1 MLADAPIAPSLP
13 ASDIDR
19 ARRFYE
25 EKLGFEPVQ
34 DDDGTGNVMYGS
46 SDGTRFTVYPSAF
59 AGTNQATA
67 AAWQVDDL
75 GRVVAELRNR
85 GVAFEEYDLP
95 GLETVDGIATAPDG
109 GRGAWFKDTEGNILG
124 LVQMPS

>member
-19 ARRFYE
+19 ARRFYQ

-34 DDDGTGNVMYGS
+34 DDAETGNVMYESG
-46 SDGTRFTVYPSAF
+46 DGTRFTVYPSEF

-75 GRVVAELRNR
+75 ESVVADLRNR
-85 GVAFEEYDLP
+85 GVAFEEYDFP
-95 GLETVDGIATAPDG
+95 GLVTIDGIATAPDG

-124 LVQMPS
+124 VVQMPS

>member
-1 MLADAPIAPSLP
+1 MLSDAPIAPSLP

-19 ARRFYE
+19 AKRFYQ
-25 EKLGFEPVQ
+25 EKLGFAPVQ
-34 DDDGTGNVMYGS
+34 DDVETGNVMYESGS
-46 SDGTRFTVYPSAF
+46 GTRFTLYPSAF
-59 AGTNQATA
+59 AGTNRATA

-75 GRVVAELRNR
+75 AATVADLRKR

-124 LVQMPS
+124 LVQMSN

>member
-1 MLADAPIAPSLP
+1 MLSDAPIAPSLP

-19 ARRFYE
+19 ARRFYQ
-25 EKLGFEPVQ
+25 EKLGFVPAQ
-34 DDDGTGNVMYGS
+34 DDTETGNLMYESGE
-46 SDGTRFTVYPSAF
+46 GTRFMVYPSAF

-75 GRVVAELRNR
+75 EAVVAGLRNR

-95 GLETVDGIATAPDG
+95 GMETVDGIATAPDG

-124 LVQMPS
+124 LVQMPN